1 MSLLLRSDIRQY
13 RFVLFYEPG
22 YCVTRLLAFTAR
34 AIARFAANFALT
46 AGDIVRL
53 GFFAPCFAGFAA
65 PAFAWNAAH
74 RFLTAA
80 RIALLPAALSFRL
93 GFAAAIGFSAVAL

>member
-34 AIARFAANFALT
+34 AIARFAANLALT
-46 AGDIVRL
+46 AGVIVL
-53 GFFAPCFAGFAA
+53 LVLFAPGFAGFTAPISAWNVAQRFLSRDGRRGQIRPEQTRVPMAA
-65 PAFAWNAAH
+65 PA
-74 RFLTAA
+74 
-80 RIALLPAALSFRL
+80 PVPSP
-93 GFAAAIGFSAVAL
+93 G